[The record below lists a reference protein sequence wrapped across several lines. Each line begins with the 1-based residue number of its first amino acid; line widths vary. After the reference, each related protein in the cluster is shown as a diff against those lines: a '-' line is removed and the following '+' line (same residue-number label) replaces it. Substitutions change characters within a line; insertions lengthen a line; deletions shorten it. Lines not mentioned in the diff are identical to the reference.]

1 MKNTHQVYR
10 TGSVAQDTEFIGL
23 AGYWKTEST
32 QDWPCP
38 RTHQVHRTGQM
49 IRRHRVLRTGHLP
62 EHTRCSWMVMS
73 KNTSVHKTGHVQE
86 HTRCSGL
93 MRCMNTQRVLR
104 TGQVQNTHRVL
115 RTGQVQNTH
124 REGTGLSK

>member
-86 HTRCSGL
+86 QTSAQDWPGTKHTQSAQDWPGTKH
-93 MRCMNTQRVLR
+93 TQRGHR
-104 TGQVQNTHRVL
+104 TEQVA
-115 RTGQVQNTH
+115 
-124 REGTGLSK
+124 